1 MSGPS
6 ERPLWR
12 NHAFLLL
19 FSGQIVSSIGDQVQS
34 FALLLLLMGMSGRT
48 GQVGLVL
55 GLNTAS
61 FLVFGPFA
69 GALADRWDRRR
80 TMIGCELGRAAATG
94 ALAAAIWLHDARLPY
109 LCAFAVFTGASS
121 TLFQA
126 AGAAALPNVVG
137 PGRLPQALGAS
148 LNATNTVRVSGATL
162 GAVVYTFSRVMPF
175 LINSVSFLVSAVTLR
190 FMRISFQ
197 ECAAGPPDGRHK
209 PSGVIADT
217 REGLAWLWHQPVI
230 RFLTLVQT
238 GDSLRYGS
246 GYLVIISLAEAVH
259 AKPTQIG
266 FVFTGAAVGALG
278 GSMMARRAVDRFAV
292 GQIAVAML
300 WAQALIFPLYV
311 LAPNALGLGVVAAAE
326 SVIAPIYAVAIGAYR
341 LSVAPDHLR
350 GRASAAA
357 LALTTGALALGTML
371 GGTLIAV
378 LGARTATLTLAAW
391 LVFLALVTTLNRRAR
406 TARTQPEHSSE
417 TAGAPI
423 TSPATI

>member
-94 ALAAAIWLHDARLPY
+94 ALAAAIWLHDVRLPY

-197 ECAAGPPDGRHK
+197 ECAAVPPGGRHK

-406 TARTQPEHSSE
+406 TARTQPEHSSQ